1 MMTSS
6 NGNILRVTGP
16 LCGELTGISRLSN
29 RIEVLRALG
38 KIYNSLANAEYNNAE
53 RGPEVR
59 MVQ

>member
-6 NGNILRVTGP
+6 NGNILRVTDP

-38 KIYNSLANAEYNNAE
+38 KI
-53 RGPEVR
+53 
-59 MVQ
+59 